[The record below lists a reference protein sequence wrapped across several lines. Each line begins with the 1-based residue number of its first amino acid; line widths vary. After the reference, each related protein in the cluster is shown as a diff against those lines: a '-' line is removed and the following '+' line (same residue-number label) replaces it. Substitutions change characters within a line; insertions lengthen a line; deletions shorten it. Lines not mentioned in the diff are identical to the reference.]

1 MSDDNI
7 PVIDT
12 FFHLLSESKPEAV
25 QVCKHSQTNP
35 PQTLSMA
42 KVIGFVTDLLTRF
55 IAQDVQRSCK
65 DLGTA
70 GIQRLYQCAIVVV

>member
-12 FFHLLSESKPEAV
+12 FFQLLSESKPEAV

-35 PQTLSMA
+35 DPINGPSNRLCHRLVDTIYCSGSTLM
-42 KVIGFVTDLLTRF
+42 
-55 IAQDVQRSCK
+55 
-65 DLGTA
+65 
-70 GIQRLYQCAIVVV
+70 